1 MKTDTNKRILDYI
14 ITNGEVKA
22 SDIISFVGFTPAA
35 VHRQLLKLVE
45 KKQII
50 KIGSAPNVIYK
61 AKPEDN
67 TTMYPVGYF
76 DFIDNFTP
84 IIHSNFLNILP
95 DGTRQ
100 EGIDGF
106 LNWCTKRGFDPL
118 EKSKEYVKII
128 NKYRQY
134 IQSNGLINAT
144 KKFQQTFSPSY
155 LDSVYYIDFYSI
167 EIFGKTRLG
176 NLLLYGKQ
184 SENLALIKE
193 VVSLS
198 KEKIQNLIKSE
209 NIGAVL
215 FVPPTL
221 RRKVQFMKV
230 LQGGLD
236 LNLPIIEAK
245 KITGEIRVAQKSLS
259 KLSDRE
265 ENARNTIFL
274 SKQVSPETNI
284 LIIDDAVG
292 SGATFQEIARK
303 YRTQNPGKYKII
315 ALAITGSAN
324 GIVDESKKFDVIS
337 EV

>member
-1 MKTDTNKRILDYI
+1 MKTNTSERILEFI
-14 ITNGEVKA
+14 KSKGETTA
-22 SDIISFVGFTPAA
+22 HDIIGFIGFTPAA
-35 VHRQLLKLVE
+35 VHRQLMKLIKSGE
-45 KKQII
+45 IT
-50 KIGSAPNVIYK
+50 KIGSPPNVIYRLK
-61 AKPEDN
+61 TGNTLNTSESEIN
-67 TTMYPVGYF
+67 TTVSK
-76 DFIDNFTP
+76 INK
-84 IIHSNFLNILP
+84 NFLNITA
-95 DGTRQ
+95 DGSVE
-100 EGIDGF
+100 EGWVGF
-106 LNWCTKRGFDPL
+106 VSWCSKRGF
-118 EKSKEYVKII
+118 ETKKKTVEYIEVIQ
-128 NKYRQY
+128 KYAKY
-134 IQSNGLINAT
+134 KAKNGLIDAT
-144 KKFQQTFSPSY
+144 KKFQNTFSPTY
-155 LDSVYYIDFYSI
+155 LEAVYYIDFYST

-184 SENLALIKE
+184 SENLSLMKE

-230 LQGGLD
+230 LQDGLT

-274 SKQVSPETNI
+274 SRPAAPETNI

-292 SGATFQEIARK
+292 SGATFHEIARK
-303 YRTQNPGKYKII
+303 YRTQNPGRGKII

-324 GIVDESKKFDVIS
+324 GIVDESKKFEVIS